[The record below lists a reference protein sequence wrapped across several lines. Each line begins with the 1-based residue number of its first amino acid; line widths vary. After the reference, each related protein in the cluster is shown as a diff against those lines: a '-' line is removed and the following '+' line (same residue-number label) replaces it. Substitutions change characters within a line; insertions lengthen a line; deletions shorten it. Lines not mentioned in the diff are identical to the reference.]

1 LRISWSAFCP
11 GFFLI
16 RARVK
21 ARSAGFSKECA
32 GAYRCFF
39 FGVVVGVGACV
50 CPMRGVCDGWRSR
63 ARGRGDRTFFERAMA
78 P

>member
-39 FGVVVGVGACV
+39 FGVVVGAA
-50 CPMRGVCDGWRSR
+50 CPMRGVCDGWRSWAR
-63 ARGRGDRTFFERAMA
+63 ADGARTCFERAMA